1 MPWSSKY
8 VYTAHRPSFA
18 RGCSS
23 SGRAP
28 PSAAAAAPSAN
39 AATTARLPS
48 TATRACA
55 ETFERAR
62 EPVTGRP
69 PPGTPAAVSCGSRG
83 ASGGCRGQRG
93 WRAGRIRAGRIYS
106 LVQLGAFV
114 GCVGVTVARAWRK
127 GPRGRDGGGDARV
140 PRRARGRCHISV
152 PCRAVEAMPRNRTL
166 RQVDDSELRYDKLYL
181 RVFPFLAGLD
191 RSQPGAQPGDFGR
204 LERIRL
210 QVEKRRCV

>member
-1 MPWSSKY
+1 MEGIGVSGDGAR
-8 VYTAHRPSFA
+8 VGFA
-18 RGCSS
+18 QVG
-23 SGRAP
+23 
-28 PSAAAAAPSAN
+28 
-39 AATTARLPS
+39 S
-48 TATRACA
+48 T
-55 ETFERAR
+55 
-62 EPVTGRP
+62 
-69 PPGTPAAVSCGSRG
+69 
-83 ASGGCRGQRG
+83 CR
-93 WRAGRIRAGRIYS
+93 YS

-191 RSQPGAQPGDFGR
+191 IASQAHSLVISADWNAYDFKSRNDGAYEQTVMRCEFFFILSGSALRPFR
-204 LERIRL
+204 ERIFSECNKSSKKAPCASPHARSTYT
-210 QVEKRRCV
+210 